1 MKRLIV
7 LTTILS
13 LSLTAFSQTDT
24 NNKEKVKCFPVHVAK
39 QIAKDLLKGDSAMA
53 ELKLV
58 NEQLVKTEEKVS
70 LKDSVISTMVTK
82 EKNYISI
89 IDAQDKKYT
98 VMEDYSKKLEFQLK
112 KEKVKNKFTS
122 ILSGVAVLVLGT
134 LLIVH

>member
-1 MKRLIV
+1 MTV
-7 LTTILS
+7 
-13 LSLTAFSQTDT
+13 FSQTDT
-24 NNKEKVKCFPVHVAK
+24 NIKEKVKCFPVHVAK

-53 ELKLV
+53 ELKLA

-70 LKDSVISTMVTK
+70 LKDSVISTMIIK

-89 IDAQDKKYT
+89 IDVQDKKYI

-122 ILSGVAVLVLGT
+122 ILSGAAVLVLGT
-134 LLIVH
+134 LLIVR